1 MSYDTTN
8 GAVQNVY
15 RYGTDYGKV
24 FVRGWGRRLLMAEI
38 KKPEVNKAA
47 DTKTSTVTTPVAAPA
62 AKTEPAAV
70 KAEVK
75 TETKTEA
82 AKAPAEKKKPGRKPG
97 SKTAAKKPGRKPAA
111 AKKETAKTTTAKKAA
126 KTTKEAGTRK
136 TAVKESLHI
145 EFAGKSYT
153 TDDLVKIAKDV
164 WKYDLKKKVG
174 DFKSVELYVKPEE
187 SVVYYVING
196 DVAGNF
202 GI

>member
-1 MSYDTTN
+1 M
-8 GAVQNVY
+8 
-15 RYGTDYGKV
+15 RE
-24 FVRGWGRRLLMAEI
+24 WGRRLLMSEI
-38 KKPEVNKAA
+38 KKPEINKAA
-47 DTKTSTVTTPVAAPA
+47 DTKTSTVTTPVTAPA
-62 AKTEPAAV
+62 AKTEPAAATV

-82 AKAPAEKKKPGRKPG
+82 AKETKAPAEKKKPGRKPG
-97 SKTAAKKPGRKPAA
+97 TKTAAKKPGRKPAA
-111 AKKETAKTTTAKKAA
+111 AKKETAKTTTAKK
-126 KTTKEAGTRK
+126 TTKVAATTKK
-136 TAVKESLHI
+136 TAVKESLHL

-153 TDDLVKIAKDV
+153 TEDLVKIAKDV
-164 WKYDLKKKVG
+164 WKYDLNKKVS